1 MKKYVITKTTAMSG
15 YHLKEGREVWACPTS
30 KGSGRLL
37 LSNSKSRQD
46 GFDTV
51 NEEFFL
57 TFAKPVGFESEA
69 QRRANL
75 KYRKANTT
83 PLSITLNNGT
93 DADIIAHLASEGVL
107 DEGKAAYVRRLIR
120 EDMKRK
126 GGA

>member
-1 MKKYVITKTTAMSG
+1 MKKYIITKTTAMSG
-15 YHLKEGREVWACPTS
+15 YHLKEGREVWACLTS
-30 KGSGRLL
+30 KGSSRLI

-46 GFDTV
+46 GFDTI
-51 NEEFFL
+51 NEEHFL

-93 DADIIAHLASEGVL
+93 DADIIAHLASEGVVA
-107 DEGKAAYVRRLIR
+107 EGKAAYVRRLIR

-126 GGA
+126 GGR